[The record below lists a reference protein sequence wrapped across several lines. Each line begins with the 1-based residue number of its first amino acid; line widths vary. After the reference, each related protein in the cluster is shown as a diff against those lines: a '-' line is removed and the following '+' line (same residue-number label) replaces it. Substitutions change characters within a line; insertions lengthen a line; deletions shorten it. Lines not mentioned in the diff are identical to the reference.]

1 MKTFYKDEN
10 DVKLDAIMHA
20 IIQNIRPRTV
30 IAPLQIG
37 LAVQMYH
44 HFKSRY
50 LVEALH
56 SLGFC
61 SSYSEVLN
69 FVRNASI
76 QSGGSELNGI
86 ITNDSAVSF
95 ICDNADHNLRT
106 LKGENTFHGMG
117 IIAV

>member
-10 DVKLDAIMHA
+10 DVKLHAIMHT

-30 IAPLQIG
+30 IAPLQVG

-50 LVEALH
+50 LEDALH

-69 FVRNASI
+69 FI
-76 QSGGSELNGI
+76 
-86 ITNDSAVSF
+86 
-95 ICDNADHNLRT
+95 
-106 LKGENTFHGMG
+106 
-117 IIAV
+117 